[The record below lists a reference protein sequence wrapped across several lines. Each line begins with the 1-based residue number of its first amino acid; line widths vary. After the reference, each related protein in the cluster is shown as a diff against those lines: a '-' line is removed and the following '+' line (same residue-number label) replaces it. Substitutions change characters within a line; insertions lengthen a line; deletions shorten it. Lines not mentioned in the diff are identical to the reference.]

1 MVTVSKQITRLEHSA
16 IKLTV
21 TVAKHDV
28 CSEYD
33 KLITDYCKTIAIPG
47 FRKGKVPKAVLE
59 KKLGDSLK
67 DEVLNCLLDKAS
79 GSIFDDPQ
87 FPPQDR
93 PLSYSSPAIEE
104 RPVFDLN
111 ADMVFSIVY
120 DVFPQVTMGQWQGLE
135 IEVPDVSIADED
147 INRELEHIRERNAVV
162 QDKSGGGSADKGDV
176 VTVNYAEL
184 TESGEIEAG
193 TERQDFVFTLGSGH
207 NLFKFDEDI
216 IAMKKGET
224 KDIIKA
230 YPEDFEDKDLAGKT
244 KRIRVSLTALKE
256 KRFPALDDD
265 FAQDIDEKY
274 HTLEDL
280 KNSIRERFAKDMEE
294 RLRDFKL
301 NALIEKIMETTPVDL
316 PESMI
321 RFQLE
326 NQWRNLV
333 RQMNVPADTMTP
345 KEADEVF
352 EQWRPDVRKR
362 LHSRLIVETLVHN
375 LGFAVSD
382 EEKKARIRY
391 IAAASNNPVEEVTA
405 YYDKEET
412 RRYLEEEIQEQ
423 KLFERLLAE
432 NRVKLGDKKNYLE
445 FIGNNG

>member
-1 MVTVSKQITRLEHSA
+1 MTVSKQITRLEHSA

-33 KLITDYCKTIAIPG
+33 KLITDYCKDLALPG
-47 FRKGKVPKAVLE
+47 FRKGKVPKTVLE
-59 KKLGDSLK
+59 KKLGDSFK
-67 DEVLNCLLDKAS
+67 DEILNHLLEKFSA
-79 GSIFDDPQ
+79 SIFDDPQ
-87 FPPQDR
+87 FPPRDR
-93 PLSYSSPAIEE
+93 PLSYSSPIIEE
-104 RPVFDLN
+104 KPVLDLN

-120 DVFPQVTMGQWQGLE
+120 DVFPQVSLVQWQGLE
-135 IEVPDVSIADED
+135 IEAPDPEVTEED
-147 INRELEHIRERNAVV
+147 INRELERIRERNAVV
-162 QDKSGGGSADKGDV
+162 QDKNDGDAANSGDV

-207 NLFKFDEDI
+207 NLFKFDEAI

-224 KDIIKA
+224 KDIIKT
-230 YPEDFEDKDLAGKT
+230 YPEDFEDQNLAGKT
-244 KRIRVSLTALKE
+244 KKIRVSLTALKE
-256 KRFPALDDD
+256 KRFPVLDDD

-294 RLRDFKL
+294 RLREFKL
-301 NALIEKIMETTPVDL
+301 NALLEKIMETTPVDL

-326 NQWRNLV
+326 NQWRNLA
-333 RQMNVPADTMTP
+333 RQMNMSADASALQG
-345 KEADEVF
+345 ADQVF
-352 EQWRPDVRKR
+352 EQWRPEARKK
-362 LHSRLIVETLVHN
+362 LHSRLIVETLIGD
-375 LGFAVSD
+375 LGFTVSD
-382 EEKKARIRY
+382 EEKKARIEY
-391 IAAASNNPVEEVTA
+391 IAAASASSVEEISA

-412 RRYLEEEIQEQ
+412 REYLEEEIKEQ

-445 FIGNNG
+445 FMGNNG